1 MRNEGTKRYI
11 FDKPAVY
18 RIRVKGNLD
27 ASWSSRLNGMQIVR
41 DENIKSKN
49 VTILFGYLSDQAAL
63 SGVLNSLYDLGLTIL
78 SVECLNEE

>member
-1 MRNEGTKRYI
+1 MGNKGTKSYI

-27 ASWSSRLNGMQIVR
+27 ESWSSRLSGMRIVQ
-41 DENIKSKN
+41 DENVKHRD